1 MALEKIV
8 ATGVIRG
15 HAIILDDSVPL
26 PEGSRVILTVTLRES
41 LQEQSFY
48 AQLEADG
55 LISLPCLAPEEVY
68 QFEPLSVR
76 GKPLSQ
82 MIIEERR

>member
-1 MALEKIV
+1 MALERIV

-15 HAIILDDSVPL
+15 HTIILDDSVPI
-26 PEGSRVILTVTLRES
+26 PEGSRVILTVALRES

-48 AQLEADG
+48 AQLETEG
-55 LISLPCLAPEEVY
+55 LVSLPCPAPEEFY
-68 QFEPLSVR
+68 QPEPLSIQ